1 MRTIK
6 QTPSQRRKNLKSL
19 LSDAIRF
26 NYSKFLIDNYTKQ
39 LNEVENE
46 IKTEKERIKA
56 RKEQLNEVLKNE

>member
-6 QTPSQRRKNLKSL
+6 QTPNQRRKNLKNL

-26 NYSKFLIDNYTKQ
+26 NYSKFLIDNYTNQ

-46 IKTEKERIKA
+46 INQEKERIKA
-56 RKEQLNEVLKNE
+56 RKEKEVLKNE